1 MSLMH
6 PAQLYPRPFTASKID
21 SSFKV
26 DEGYSEDTR
35 SQDDM
40 DSPNIKL
47 EIRASDAIM
56 AVPMMAGLPDGI
68 MALSEAERSGRI
80 FHRPLNS
87 IAIFR
92 LI

>member
-6 PAQLYPRPFTASKID
+6 PAQLYPRPFTTSKID

-40 DSPNIKL
+40 DSSNIKL
-47 EIRASDAIM
+47 EIRASEAIM

-80 FHRPLNS
+80 FHRSLNS
-87 IAIFR
+87 IAIIR